1 MTNLED
7 YELIFPCE
15 YPVKVIGRDEN
26 DFTGFVVD
34 VVTRHVP
41 QLTRE
46 DFRTRSSGGEK
57 YIAVSVTFIA
67 ESRQQVDAMYAELG
81 KDERVKVAF

>member
-26 DFTGFVVD
+26 DFTGFVID
-34 VVTRHVP
+34 VVSRHVP
-41 QLTRE
+41 HLTGD
-46 DFRTRSSGGEK
+46 DFSTRSSSGEK
-57 YIAVSVTFIA
+57 YISVSVTFIA
-67 ESRQQVDAMYAELG
+67 ESRQQVDALYDELG
-81 KDERVKVAF
+81 KDDRVRIAF

>member
-26 DFTGFVVD
+26 DFTAFVIE

-41 QLTRE
+41 QLTHA
-46 DFRTRSSGGEK
+46 DFSMRSSGGEK
-57 YIAVSVTFIA
+57 YISVSVTFTA

-81 KDERVKVAF
+81 RDERVQVAF